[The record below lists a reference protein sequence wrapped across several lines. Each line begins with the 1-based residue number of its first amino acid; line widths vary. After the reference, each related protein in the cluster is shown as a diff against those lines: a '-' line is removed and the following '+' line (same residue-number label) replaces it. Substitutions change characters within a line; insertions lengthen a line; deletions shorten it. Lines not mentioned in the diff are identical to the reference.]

1 MNADESGAR
10 AWELLSGDTRSAPE
24 ANTMMQKLLLLACL
38 LATCR
43 ALSTKRERAE
53 VIDGRVELEYQA
65 RITAVRK
72 VIRETEFVTK
82 TQTII
87 DSPYCVSYAKD
98 LPACTP
104 TEPIK
109 PSRTMRRM
117 AKSVAPEVVAAAG
130 PPPTI
135 DASIDG
141 DLQVIELVGVDE
153 SCMNQDEGVTFLTTL
168 LETQTMTVTR
178 TRPGAQTVT
187 ISIDGCLPSPMPF
200 NAPTC

>member
-1 MNADESGAR
+1 MLSKLM
-10 AWELLSGDTRSAPE
+10 LLSCLVA
-24 ANTMMQKLLLLACL
+24 AAHTMASSP
-38 LATCR
+38 R
-43 ALSTKRERAE
+43 KRQRAE

-87 DSPYCVSYAKD
+87 DSPYCVSYSKD

-104 TEPIK
+104 SDSEQPAVK
-109 PSRTMRRM
+109 PTRTVRRM
-117 AKSVAPEVVAAAG
+117 AKSLAPDSPPTGSAPE
-130 PPPTI
+130 I
-135 DASIDG
+135 ISSISDAEAPQI
-141 DLQVIELVGVDE
+141 IELTGVNE
-153 SCMNQDEGVTFLTTL
+153 KCINQNSGVTFLTTML
-168 LETQTMTVTR
+168 TTQTVTVTR